1 MTVARIVF
9 GILYLAGA
17 VANII
22 LLTINSPA
30 SYAPFADEALVPF
43 YKMAWERVAVPHLAL
58 FVPLLILYEIALGVL
73 FVASRRLLKIALV
86 GGILFCL
93 GTVPFGYKMMS
104 TNLPLGLIQV
114 QMLWRE
120 IRRDRQEGEARTS
133 LQPRAS

>member
-1 MTVARIVF
+1 M
-9 GILYLAGA
+9 
-17 VANII
+17 
-22 LLTINSPA
+22 
-30 SYAPFADEALVPF
+30 
-43 YKMAWERVAVPHLAL
+43 AVPRLVL
-58 FVPLLILYEIALGVL
+58 SVPLLTLYEIALGVP
-73 FVASRRLLKIALV
+73 FVVRWQFLKIALV
-86 GGILFCL
+86 GGILLCL